1 LEALAGQAGAN
12 LDHIVLY
19 ANNCTDRTVAVAKG
33 VALPL
38 GTTLHVVQET
48 LIPPHANAGSA
59 RRRAMDIAARLAGDR
74 GVLFTTDADGRVDSD
89 WVAAT
94 LDVMN
99 GGAEVVA
106 GWVELDPVDW
116 GHIPLSLHENDA
128 REMEYDALCDEVHA
142 RLDPDPFDPWPRHTQ
157 HPGASIAVTAQAYA
171 RCGGIPP
178 VASGEDRALIDA
190 LRRVDAR
197 IRHAP
202 EVRVVVS
209 GRTAGRAAGGM
220 ADTIRRRLTQ
230 PDLLLDDRLEPAAVC
245 ARRALCRGQL
255 RRAFFGETS
264 LIGPLTRRLGLP
276 IRQVTTALD
285 TRFFGEAW
293 ANLEA
298 ASPNLR
304 RRRVPAAD
312 LARQVARIKAI
323 LAHLSR
329 GEFDDLDEGAFAE

>member
-1 LEALAGQAGAN
+1 LAGQVGAN
-12 LDHIVLY
+12 LDHIVLF
-19 ANNCTDRTVAVAKG
+19 ANNCTDRTAAVAKG
-33 VALPL
+33 VKLRS
-38 GTTLHVVQET
+38 GTMLHVVEET
-48 LIPPHANAGSA
+48 LIPPHANAGFA
-59 RRRAMDIAARLAGDR
+59 RRRAMDIAEKLAGDR
-74 GVLFTTDADGRVDSD
+74 GILFATDADGRVDSD

-116 GHIPLSLHENDA
+116 GRIPLSLHEDDA
-128 REMEYDALCDEVHA
+128 REMEYDSLCDEVHA

-157 HPGASIAVTAQAYA
+157 HPGASIAVTAQAYVQ
-171 RCGGIPP
+171 CGRIPP
-178 VASGEDRALIDA
+178 VASGEDRALIEA

-220 ADTIRRRLTQ
+220 ADTILRRLTQ
-230 PDLLLDDRLEPAAVC
+230 PDLLLDDRLEPAAAC

-255 RRAFFGETS
+255 RRAFLGETS
-264 LIGPLTRRLGLP
+264 LVGPVTQRLGLP
-276 IRQVTTALD
+276 IRQVTEALD
-285 TRFFGEAW
+285 ARFFGEAW
-293 ANLEA
+293 ANLEEA
-298 ASPNLR
+298 APNLR
-304 RRRVPAAD
+304 RRRVPTAD

-323 LAHLSR
+323 LSHLSS
-329 GEFDDLDEGAFAE
+329 GEFDDLDEGAFAEEA